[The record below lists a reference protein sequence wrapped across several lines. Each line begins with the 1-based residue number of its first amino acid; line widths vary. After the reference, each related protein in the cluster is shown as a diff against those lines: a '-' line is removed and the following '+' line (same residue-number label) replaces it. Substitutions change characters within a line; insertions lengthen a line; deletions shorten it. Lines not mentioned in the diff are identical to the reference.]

1 MLKRESERERE
12 LHSWTESTQTK
23 EIEKNSHIAKESER
37 IQRDIWRSKKHK
49 QYPEFEIYVR
59 EICLHFVV
67 RSDKIF
73 FLLVLLQ
80 HPLSLY
86 LSLSL
91 SLCVSSSVWEK
102 KEQRQRKC
110 FCMIFLLYSSKTFF
124 LSYPFFIFGF

>member
-91 SLCVSSSVWEK
+91 SLSLPLCERKKNKDRENVFVWFS
-102 KEQRQRKC
+102 
-110 FCMIFLLYSSKTFF
+110 FCIAQKPFFYLTF
-124 LSYPFFIFGF
+124 FFIFGF